1 MLIQCVLV
9 LRFLGLGFQLK
20 FKGIPK
26 ASSSVNNFNRIIS
39 FWKVKALN
47 IFPWKDVQIKDLAVK
62 IINYIEDYQ
71 ISSFCKKKFILK
83 K

>member
-47 IFPWKDVQIKDLAVK
+47 IFPWKDVQIKDLTVK
-62 IINYIEDYQ
+62 IINYTEDYQ

>member
-47 IFPWKDVQIKDLAVK
+47 IFPWKDVQIKDLMVK
-62 IINYIEDYQ
+62 IINYIEDDQ